1 MAEVI
6 RAIPEGEPRKK
17 NTLIIH
23 IETEDANKKLDELIE
38 KANQLK
44 ATLRECGIPADL
56 EKTGGTEEMRG
67 TMREYLKK
75 LRESNGY
82 TMQYVADRIGIS
94 KQYYQ
99 RIEVGDRQQNMDITL
114 AVKLSEIFGVTIE
127 NIIKNEKELSLAR
140 ESAKLQTASDS
151 N

>member
-1 MAEVI
+1 MA
-6 RAIPEGEPRKK
+6 AI
-17 NTLIIH
+17 TAITIH
-23 IETEDANKKLDELIE
+23 IETEEANKKLDELIE

-44 ATLRECGIPADL
+44 STLEECGITADL
-56 EKTGGTEEMRG
+56 EKTGGTEERRG

>member
-1 MAEVI
+1 MLGNCLRI
-6 RAIPEGEPRKK
+6 RATFFYFG
-17 NTLIIH
+17 
-23 IETEDANKKLDELIE
+23 NKKLDELIE

-44 ATLRECGIPADL
+44 STLEECGITADL
-56 EKTGGTEEMRG
+56 EKTGGTEERRG